1 MFYCNNC
8 GSITEGKEESE
19 VMIPEAPGEQPAIRD
34 YYTACAACG
43 SSDIEDAIR
52 CKVCGE
58 YARDI
63 YTDHCETCREEIT
76 NCLVWLLEQ
85 LQKVNPGAKRGDI
98 VEAMAGAFDDFWDKY
113 RFMEE

>member
-34 YYTACAACG
+34 YYTTCAVCG
-43 SSDIEDAIR
+43 SVNIENAIR

-63 YTDHCETCREEIT
+63 YTDICETCREEIT

-85 LQKVNPGAKRGDI
+85 LQKANPRAKRGDI
-98 VEAMAGAFDDFWDKY
+98 VEAMAGAFDDFWAKY